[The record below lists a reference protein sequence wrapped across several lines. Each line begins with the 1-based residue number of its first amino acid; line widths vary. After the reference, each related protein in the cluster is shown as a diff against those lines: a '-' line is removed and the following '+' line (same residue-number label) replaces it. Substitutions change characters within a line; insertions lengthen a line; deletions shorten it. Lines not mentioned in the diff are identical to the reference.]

1 MSPASTSDAPKI
13 LVLRLGSMGDILHS
27 LPAVAALRATFP
39 SAEIG
44 WVVEERWSALLSS
57 HEALHGPRGEEKPL
71 VDNVHI
77 VDTRAW
83 RTSPFSN
90 QTWKDIRRAVKS
102 IRAVHYDISIDIQ
115 GAIKS
120 AVLGRLARPR
130 RRFGFAQPWE
140 SAATMFY
147 SHQVQAAGT
156 HIADRNLSLS
166 VSAGAQTPAASAAFP
181 LPVDPVSERW
191 AGDELAR
198 RNLKEFAILNPGAG
212 WGSKCWPAKSYGNLS
227 QRLAASGIASLIN
240 SGPGEESLA
249 DSVEQSSQ
257 GAAQRLSCTLSELI
271 ALTRR
276 ATLFVGGDTGP
287 LHLAVALNTPS
298 VALFGPTDPARN
310 GPYGGRAI
318 VVRSPESTTTYKRS
332 IEPELGLASLTVDQV
347 LEAGSQ
353 LLERKIG

>member
-1 MSPASTSDAPKI
+1 
-13 LVLRLGSMGDILHS
+13 MGDLLHS
-27 LPAVAALRATFP
+27 LPAVAALRDTFP
-39 SAEIG
+39 SAVIG
-44 WVVEERWSALLSS
+44 WAVEKRWSALLSS
-57 HEALHGPRGEEKPL
+57 VDAINGPRGPEKPL

-83 RTSPFSN
+83 RTAPFSDE
-90 QTWKDIRRAVKS
+90 TWKEIRQAVRL

-156 HIADRNLSLS
+156 HIAERNLSLA
-166 VSAGAQTPAASAAFP
+166 VAAGAQTPSAAVFP
-181 LPVDPVSERW
+181 IPVDHVSEEW
-191 AGDELAR
+191 AVNELAR
-198 RNLKEFAILNPGAG
+198 RAVNEFAILNPGAG
-212 WGSKCWPAKSYGNLS
+212 WGSKCWPAESYGELAR
-227 QRLAASGIASLIN
+227 RLAGSGIASLIN
-240 SGPGEESLA
+240 FGPGEERLA
-249 DSVEQSSQ
+249 EAVERSSD
-257 GAAQRLSCTLSELI
+257 GAAKRISSSLSELI

-276 ATLFVGGDTGP
+276 ATLFFGGDTGP
-287 LHLAVALNTPS
+287 LHLAVALNTPC

-318 VVRSPESTTTYKRS
+318 VVRSPESITTYKRS
-332 IEPELGLASLTVDQV
+332 GEAEQGLTSVTVEEVLVAASRLLGRPL
-347 LEAGSQ
+347 G
-353 LLERKIG
+353 